1 MAYALERLG
10 QAAVVLGQPARGVTL
25 AGAACRLREAV
36 GGGLT
41 VEQLRW
47 ELEDPRDAARRVLT
61 ETEIDVAWARG
72 RVMTPEQAVAHA
84 KEPTLEPPQAT
95 I

>member
-1 MAYALERLG
+1 VTLG
-10 QAAVVLGQPARGVTL
+10 RPARGVTL
-25 AGAACRLREAV
+25 AGAASRLREAV

-47 ELEDPRDAARRVLT
+47 KLEDPREGARRVLT
-61 ETEIDVAWARG
+61 EAEVDVAWARG

-84 KEPTLEPPQAT
+84 KEPALEPPQPT
-95 I
+95 M